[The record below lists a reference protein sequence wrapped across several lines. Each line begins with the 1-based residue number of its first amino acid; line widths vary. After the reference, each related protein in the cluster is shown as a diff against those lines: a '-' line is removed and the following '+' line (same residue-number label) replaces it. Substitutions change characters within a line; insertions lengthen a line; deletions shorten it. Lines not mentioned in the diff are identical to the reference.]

1 MKVPTEVTEMEDHV
15 NYYSTNQHKAAF
27 DFLKGSHVTDLSPQK
42 YIQENNTKSYLRV
55 LIQRVLKKYEDIYV
69 VNLTSKEM
77 EELGLYTVKVIVP
90 GLLPI
95 TFGVQNE
102 RVSVSRINQE
112 RNRRGLEEVRLV
124 SPYPHPFP

>member
-1 MKVPTEVTEMEDHV
+1 MSIYNFQDNNSKF
-15 NYYSTNQHKAAF
+15 YIYIFSGI
-27 DFLKGSHVTDLSPQK
+27 FLFISFILS
-42 YIQENNTKSYLRV
+42 
-55 LIQRVLKKYEDIYV
+55 LILMIKKYEDIYV

-77 EELGLYTVKVIVP
+77 EELGIYTVKVIVP

-102 RVSVSRINQE
+102 RVSMSRINQE
-112 RNRRGLEEVRLV
+112 RSRRGLEEGRLV

>member
-1 MKVPTEVTEMEDHV
+1 M
-15 NYYSTNQHKAAF
+15 
-27 DFLKGSHVTDLSPQK
+27 
-42 YIQENNTKSYLRV
+42 
-55 LIQRVLKKYEDIYV
+55 

-77 EELGLYTVKVIVP
+77 EELGIYTVKVIVP

-102 RVSVSRINQE
+102 RVSMSRINQE
-112 RNRRGLEEVRLV
+112 RSRRGLEEVRLV

>member
-1 MKVPTEVTEMEDHV
+1 MHLYCIFK
-15 NYYSTNQHKAAF
+15 
-27 DFLKGSHVTDLSPQK
+27 PQK

-77 EELGLYTVKVIVP
+77 EELGIYTVKVIVP

-102 RVSVSRINQE
+102 RVSMSRINQE
-112 RNRRGLEEVRLV
+112 RSRRGLEEVRLV

>member
-1 MKVPTEVTEMEDHV
+1 M
-15 NYYSTNQHKAAF
+15 
-27 DFLKGSHVTDLSPQK
+27 
-42 YIQENNTKSYLRV
+42 RV

-77 EELGLYTVKVIVP
+77 EELGIYTVKVIVP

-102 RVSVSRINQE
+102 RVSMSRINQE
-112 RNRRGLEEVRLV
+112 RSRRGLEEVRLV